1 MFSHGERGNEEILKG
16 DRNMK
21 RSDKRKE
28 RFQNIYQAVEPLR
41 VAKKNTIHTLA
52 GIGREHKILRYP
64 MMVVLIAFIFF
75 YNLFLYILME
85 LKMEEKLARGVA
97 VLMTGV
103 LVITSIDLTALAM
116 TSKEED
122 YYRVTAL
129 EEIDSSVV
137 VPYGTDIDELELPE
151 SISVTMDRYSLEEI
165 QQEAVEEKSVS
176 ESTEETSDNEAQGE
190 ESAEEPS
197 DSEAQGE
204 GSVEEPVLV

>member
-151 SISVTMDRYSLEEI
+151 SISVTMDQIGRASCRER
-165 QQEAVEEKSVS
+165 V
-176 ESTEETSDNEAQGE
+176 
-190 ESAEEPS
+190 
-197 DSEAQGE
+197 
-204 GSVEEPVLV
+204 